1 MRDSHTIIPTAKPP
15 FHVFLISRL
24 HPPPRGLTSP
34 FLSLHEVAQ
43 PSLLFPLFPSHSLSL
58 SLPLFLPLS
67 LFLFLSRSSCTCTF
81 ATSTAHLRGSRRSFF
96 VFDSVLCR
104 ISDPL
109 RLPLPRRSTPSN
121 LGPSILS
128 RVSRDKSRGKLAG
141 EDSSLHGLSLSVLH
155 SLFLSLHP
163 LSSYDHRPLRSFVSQ
178 LDAIEIR
185 AHFLMGASTRINLFR
200 GNIATLR
207 NPLSPTIKRLIR
219 VLNCLPK
226 IAE

>member
-24 HPPPRGLTSP
+24 HPPPRGPTSP

-43 PSLLFPLFPSHSLSL
+43 PSLLFPLFLSHSL

-141 EDSSLHGLSLSVLH
+141 EDSSLHGLSLS
-155 SLFLSLHP
+155 LFLSFALFFF
-163 LSSYDHRPLRSFVSQ
+163 LSTPYP
-178 LDAIEIR
+178 
-185 AHFLMGASTRINLFR
+185 
-200 GNIATLR
+200 
-207 NPLSPTIKRLIR
+207 PTITVRSVRLSHSWTLSR
-219 VLNCLPK
+219 LVPTF
-226 IAE
+226 